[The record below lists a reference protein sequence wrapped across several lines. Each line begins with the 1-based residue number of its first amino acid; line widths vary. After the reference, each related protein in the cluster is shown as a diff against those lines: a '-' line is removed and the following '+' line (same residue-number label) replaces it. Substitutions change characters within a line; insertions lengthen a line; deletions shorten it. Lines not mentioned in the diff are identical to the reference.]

1 MSLDNLPEP
10 WLTTKLVDVCE
21 IILGQSPEG
30 TSVNQDKQ
38 GIVFYQGKTEFGKLH
53 PKPRNYCTAPKKIAE
68 KNDILLSVRAPVG
81 PTNVANETTAI
92 GRGLAAIRAPL
103 DMSFSYVLYY
113 FKYLEPWLSQQ
124 GTGTTFKAISGEFIR
139 NLDFIVPAKAEQK
152 EIVRQLDVML
162 AQVEQIKARL
172 DAIPAILKKFRQS
185 VLADAV
191 SGKLTEEWRGKN
203 LNIKSINIL
212 LDEIR
217 TQRHQLIQ
225 QKKLKKSME
234 LNNNS
239 IEPLFDLP
247 ALWKWSNFE
256 ECADNT
262 NHALKAG
269 PFGSALKKSDC
280 KESGYK
286 VYGQEHVIAQ
296 NENLNTYFIDDLK
309 YQQLKNCAVSKGD
322 ILISLVGTIG
332 KVLILSDDC
341 LEGIINPRLVK
352 LSLNQNIS
360 RIYIKYY
367 LESVF
372 AKDFFKSFSH
382 GGTMEILNLGILKQL
397 PIPLPPI
404 AEQLEIEYQVENLFN
419 KVDLIEQT
427 VQSAQK
433 RVNLLTQSIL
443 AKAFSGEL
451 TAEWRE
457 QHQDLIT
464 GVNSAESL
472 LAKIQAEWEAS
483 KPVKKTRAKKAK

>member
-1 MSLDNLPEP
+1 MSLNNLPET

-30 TSVNQDKQ
+30 KSVNKDKQ

-68 KNDILLSVRAPVG
+68 RNDILLSVRAPVG

-139 NLDFIVPAKAEQK
+139 NLDFTVPAEAEQQ

-191 SGKLTEEWRGKN
+191 SGKLTEGANCSKWIKSTIGAEFKCIDGDRGKN
-203 LNIKSINIL
+203 YPKKEDYQTEGYCLFLSTKNVRKFGFLFDDKVFISKQKHEQLRNGTLERDDLIITTRGTLGHIASYDKNVPFDVVRINSGMLILRKTKQNLLNEFMMLLLASPKFQRIIEEQRTGSAQPQLPAKIL
-212 LDEIR
+212 KDFEIELPSLDE
-217 TQRHQLIQ
+217 QKLIV
-225 QKKLKKSME
+225 QKVESY
-234 LNNNS
+234 
-239 IEPLFDLP
+239 
-247 ALWKWSNFE
+247 FE
-256 ECADNT
+256 
-262 NHALKAG
+262 
-269 PFGSALKKSDC
+269 
-280 KESGYK
+280 
-286 VYGQEHVIAQ
+286 
-296 NENLNTYFIDDLK
+296 
-309 YQQLKNCAVSKGD
+309 
-322 ILISLVGTIG
+322 
-332 KVLILSDDC
+332 
-341 LEGIINPRLVK
+341 
-352 LSLNQNIS
+352 
-360 RIYIKYY
+360 
-367 LESVF
+367 
-372 AKDFFKSFSH
+372 
-382 GGTMEILNLGILKQL
+382 
-397 PIPLPPI
+397 
-404 AEQLEIEYQVENLFN
+404 
-419 KVDLIEQT
+419 LIEKTEDT

-443 AKAFSGEL
+443 GKAFSGEL

-457 QHQDLIT
+457 QHQDLIR
-464 GVNSAESL
+464 GVNSAEAL
-472 LAKIQAEWEAS
+472 LAKIQAEREAS
-483 KPVKKTRAKKAK
+483 KPNKKVKKSKS